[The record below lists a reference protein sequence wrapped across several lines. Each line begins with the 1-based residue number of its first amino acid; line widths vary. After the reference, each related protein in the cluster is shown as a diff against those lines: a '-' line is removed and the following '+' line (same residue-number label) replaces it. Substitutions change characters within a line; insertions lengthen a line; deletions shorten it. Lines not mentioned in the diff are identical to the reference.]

1 MCVQYPAA
9 SPIRLLGSSFWT
21 VQEKGQI
28 WSCCQHFL
36 PATYSNENFWGRAKR
51 SYPEWFHFSCST
63 SNTLILVL
71 GDFIRV
77 FAERILDAISSKIK
91 HRKIIRGVS
100 IQFIAHISNRLMMS
114 ITLKLYLLFLSYRN
128 VLLVSSDTISKDLNI
143 FLKASWTFCNKSE
156 VYSPTYLHVS
166 TCGKFRHTLCTYNMK
181 PKTDSLKSHIIQK
194 SKLKT

>member
-28 WSCCQHFL
+28 RSCCQHFL
-36 PATYSNENFWGRAKR
+36 PATYSNENFCLGRAKR
-51 SYPEWFHFSCST
+51 SNPEWFHFSCST

-143 FLKASWTFCNKSE
+143 FFQKPDELSAINPKYIHQRIFMC
-156 VYSPTYLHVS
+156 LHVVS
-166 TCGKFRHTLCTYNMK
+166 FVILYVHTTWNRK
-181 PKTDSLKSHIIQK
+181 QIA
-194 SKLKT
+194 